1 MLVWGA
7 GIWFLFKETRW
18 HKEVM
23 PGADGSERFDQPHA
37 EAGAGGYQQP
47 DTSSTTADP
56 TPSTTGY

>member
-1 MLVWGA
+1 
-7 GIWFLFKETRW
+7 
-18 HKEVM
+18 M